1 MPLFMWPA
9 YLYCLSL
16 LLSPWLF
23 GGTSTFRGLSV
34 REHFYEFAMWLD
46 DKDGVS
52 APMVRF
58 STWSKW
64 HAHHMA
70 ALRSRSTRERV
81 ALLLGRDV
89 LPRLVLFFACCA
101 ALDVDEYL
109 PPEQQVVT
117 TTWVSTAGGGNGSAA
132 NATRANGT
140 QTSEMVGTTETLAKP
155 HFRAAML
162 FACGCLFWLVC

>member
-1 MPLFMWPA
+1 
-9 YLYCLSL
+9 
-16 LLSPWLF
+16 
-23 GGTSTFRGLSV
+23 
-34 REHFYEFAMWLD
+34 
-46 DKDGVS
+46 
-52 APMVRF
+52 
-58 STWSKW
+58 
-64 HAHHMA
+64 MA

-140 QTSEMVGTTETLAKP
+140 QTSEMVPDGIQAPSTP
-155 HFRAAML
+155 
-162 FACGCLFWLVC
+162 